1 MQLFAGLMERNGNR
15 GSLNICSRARA
26 YMAFLTEQIELQA
39 KLLNYFLGS
48 NKSNI
53 NQSLTMWCIA
63 CESEWC
69 CLSLVYLLWRVI
81 TRIVRGNCIGNT
93 WYHSIARESRRPR
106 ARTCAQISGRRAVH
120 NVHECMNMYGQGLF
134 TRKACQARVISMY
147 TCVLSI
153 STTWYV
159 RTCVQD
165 WQVVWRGKQV
175 YVADYVAIAYNEL
188 QKMIQSMKA
197 QALWDADMY
206 RNQ

>member
-1 MQLFAGLMERNGNR
+1 MSIAKAAQAQLDKAGVLSTILCFWRLTLQQEDDIDMMQLFAGLMERNGNR

-93 WYHSIARESRRPR
+93 
-106 ARTCAQISGRRAVH
+106 
-120 NVHECMNMYGQGLF
+120 
-134 TRKACQARVISMY
+134 
-147 TCVLSI
+147 
-153 STTWYV
+153 
-159 RTCVQD
+159 
-165 WQVVWRGKQV
+165 
-175 YVADYVAIAYNEL
+175 
-188 QKMIQSMKA
+188 
-197 QALWDADMY
+197 
-206 RNQ
+206 